1 MLFDNIATKGQTDA
15 LPLLLGGKKRHK
27 QVICVGKAMAV
38 INNFD

>member
-1 MLFDNIATKGQTDA
+1 MLLDNIAAKGQTDA
-15 LPLLLGGKKRHK
+15 LPLLLNGKQRHK